1 MSDPEKSYHFEI
13 VCASMG
19 KAQQIQKIMRCFAL
33 DAKIVSRKKTLVV
46 YLKEGAQ
53 IVDVLN
59 VMEASVT
66 DGVGEYP
73 YIERY
78 EEYGEPKK

>member
-33 DAKIVSRKKTLVV
+33 DAKIVSRKNTCGLS
-46 YLKEGAQ
+46 ERRSSDRGCAECDGGTS
-53 IVDVLN
+53 I
-59 VMEASVT
+59 T
-66 DGVGEYP
+66 DGA
-73 YIERY
+73 
-78 EEYGEPKK
+78 